1 MSYVY
6 IGNIEDQVTG
16 ALHQVTLEEL
26 QQPDGTMELTTRI
39 NGTLISTNAEFH
51 LRAVAAYQAWQDSYA
66 GLEDLDDY
74 LFKTEVMPPL
84 EAAITKARE
93 SNG

>member
-6 IGNIEDQVTG
+6 IGNIEDRVTG

-39 NGTLISTNAEFH
+39 NGTLISTSTEYH
-51 LRAVAAYQAWQDSYA
+51 LRAVAAYQAWQDAYA
-66 GLEDLDDY
+66 GLEDLDQY
-74 LFKTEVMPPL
+74 LFDTEVLPPL
-84 EAAITKARE
+84 QSAITKARK